1 VAPDLTQG
9 GASNHHVISHSLS
22 KLIVLLVENEM
33 KFVAYQI
40 IPFDDIYLEDDLRGA
55 AKGDMSQLD

>member
-9 GASNHHVISHSLS
+9 GASNHHVISHSFS
-22 KLIVLLVENEM
+22 KLIVLLLENEM

-40 IPFDDIYLEDDLRGA
+40 IPFDDIYPEDDLRGA